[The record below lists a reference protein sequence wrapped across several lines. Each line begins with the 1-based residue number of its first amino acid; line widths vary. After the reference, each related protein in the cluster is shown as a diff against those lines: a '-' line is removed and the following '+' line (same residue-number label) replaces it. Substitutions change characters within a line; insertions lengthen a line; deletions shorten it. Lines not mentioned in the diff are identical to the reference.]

1 MELSFTNND
10 EFVEDQIQAFSMR
23 TKWEPRRWC
32 FVDANYSRVAG
43 MVAIEG
49 DLLSLQ
55 GKMGGKGGQT
65 GVRYFMEIIG
75 AHVQSA
81 HRSKNLTFTMR
92 KGDVIEPVHFFFS
105 TFFHI

>member
-32 FVDANYSRVAG
+32 FVDANYSGVAG

-49 DLLSLQ
+49 DLL
-55 GKMGGKGGQT
+55 
-65 GVRYFMEIIG
+65 
-75 AHVQSA
+75 
-81 HRSKNLTFTMR
+81 
-92 KGDVIEPVHFFFS
+92 
-105 TFFHI
+105 

>member
-55 GKMGGKGGQT
+55 EKMGER
-65 GVRYFMEIIG
+65 GVRLACDILWKLLGLMFR
-75 AHVQSA
+75 V
-81 HRSKNLTFTMR
+81 LTGLKTLHLRCAKVM
-92 KGDVIEPVHFFFS
+92 S
-105 TFFHI
+105 